1 MDFMEHME
9 QVEGSALHFTLFLD
23 ILPDAFSGDFPNP
36 ANAKAFYLI
45 CGQQTVCS
53 IASYH

>member
-1 MDFMEHME
+1 MEHME

-36 ANAKAFYLI
+36 AYAEAFYLI
-45 CGQQTVCS
+45 RGQQAVCS